1 MSVVINGSTGINLVQ
16 AGAVP
21 VPPTPKVAHTVY
33 TGKTTYAIATAGQ
46 TGTYVD
52 VLDTTITP
60 SATSSRIRIDFD
72 ITYEVH
78 NDTVWRLFR
87 VINGVTTEVVRNDDG
102 NYWAGFAVNMYDT
115 NNSTTGVTNH
125 FGYLDS
131 PNTVLPVTY
140 RMMIQSGGVG
150 ATTLFLNRVV
160 AGAGS
165 QSYENG
171 ISQCILTE
179 VLA

>member
-21 VPPTPKVAHTVY
+21 VPPTPKVAHAVY
-33 TGKTTYAIATAGQ
+33 TGKTTYAIPTAGQ
-46 TGTYVD
+46 AGTYVD

-72 ITYEVH
+72 ITYEVA

-102 NYWAGFAVNMYDT
+102 NYWSGFAVNMYDT
-115 NNSTTGVTNH
+115 NNSSTGVTNH

-140 RMMIQSGGVG
+140 RIMIQSGGV
-150 ATTLFLNRVV
+150 AASTLFLNRTFAS
-160 AGAGS
+160 AGAAN
-165 QSYENG
+165 YENG

>member
-21 VPPTPKVAHTVY
+21 LPPAPRVAHTVY
-33 TGKTTYAIATAGQ
+33 TGKTTYPIATAGQ
-46 TGTYVD
+46 AGTYVD

-60 SATSSRIRIDFD
+60 SASSSRIRIDFD
-72 ITYEVH
+72 ISYEVGW
-78 NDTVWRLFR
+78 DTVWRLFR
-87 VINGVTTEVVRNDDG
+87 VIGGVTTEVIRNDDP
-102 NYWAGFAVNMYDT
+102 NYWAGFAVNMYDN

-131 PNTVLPVTY
+131 PNTVAPVTY
-140 RMMIQSGGVG
+140 RIMIQSGGAG

-160 AGAGS
+160 ASAG
-165 QSYENG
+165 QANYENG
-171 ISQCILTE
+171 VSQCILTE